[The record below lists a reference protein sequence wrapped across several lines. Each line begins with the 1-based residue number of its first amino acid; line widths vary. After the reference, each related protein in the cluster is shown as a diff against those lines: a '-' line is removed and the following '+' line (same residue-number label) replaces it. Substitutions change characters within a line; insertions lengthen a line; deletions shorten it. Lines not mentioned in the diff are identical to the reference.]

1 MGSFLSDDNLQS
13 LNIHAG
19 FDSALKPVGGRCLN
33 GNKAP
38 NGLCGTGLQPG
49 CSYGSGRCFAGSR
62 ASPELDSKLLKP
74 GKKSWKSSQVRPS
87 LVLLL

>member
-1 MGSFLSDDNLQS
+1 MGLFLSDDNLQS

-19 FDSALKPVGGRCLN
+19 FDSALKSVGGRCLN

-49 CSYGSGRCFAGSR
+49 CSYGSGRCFTGSR
-62 ASPELDSKLLKP
+62 ASPELDSRLLKP
-74 GKKSWKSSQVRPS
+74 GKAGRAPR
-87 LVLLL
+87 